1 MRKLLILII
10 LCLPVVVWAQDMRK
24 ITGRVLEAASGEPLP
39 GATVFID
46 PDAPEAKEYN
56 PAGTVTDV
64 SGKFELT
71 LPASIRYVVVSFIGY
86 EAKSGYIGKDR
97 IYFPPEGRSESVG

>member
-1 MRKLLILII
+1 MRKLLILIT
-10 LCLPVVVWAQDMRK
+10 LCLPVVVWAQDTRK

-71 LPASIRYVVVSFIGY
+71 CFDSLCGGEFYRIRGF
-86 EAKSGYIGKDR
+86 KSGYIGKDR

>member
-1 MRKLLILII
+1 M
-10 LCLPVVVWAQDMRK
+10 VVWAQDMRK

-56 PAGTVTDV
+56 PAPTAVVTPDAPV
-64 SGKFELT
+64 TNLCALLMAWIS
-71 LPASIRYVVVSFIGY
+71 S
-86 EAKSGYIGKDR
+86 
-97 IYFPPEGRSESVG
+97 

>member
-64 SGKFELT
+64 SGKFELYRQT
-71 LPASIRYVVVSFIGY
+71 ILKVS
-86 EAKSGYIGKDR
+86 EWPVSTRCWKDR
-97 IYFPPEGRSESVG
+97 WPV

>member
-39 GATVFID
+39 GATV
-46 PDAPEAKEYN
+46 
-56 PAGTVTDV
+56 
-64 SGKFELT
+64 L
-71 LPASIRYVVVSFIGY
+71 SIRMLLKLKNIILRGQ
-86 EAKSGYIGKDR
+86 
-97 IYFPPEGRSESVG
+97 

>member
-46 PDAPEAKEYN
+46 PDAPEAK
-56 PAGTVTDV
+56 AV
-64 SGKFELT
+64 SYTHLT
-71 LPASIRYVVVSFIGY
+71 LPT
-86 EAKSGYIGKDR
+86 KR
-97 IYFPPEGRSESVG
+97 IV

>member
-46 PDAPEAKEYN
+46 PDAPEAK
-56 PAGTVTDV
+56 
-64 SGKFELT
+64 
-71 LPASIRYVVVSFIGY
+71 
-86 EAKSGYIGKDR
+86 
-97 IYFPPEGRSESVG
+97 